1 MEQVR
6 LCAVWLGSFLN
17 QIQGWT
23 IVRESYSH
31 DLEQGSLIA
40 GVLFRGCR
48 RIRRVAGLND
58 PWRDGGGTRGMG
70 GSRATHAGGGTPEI
84 INSPRLKVKNIMSVL
99 ALVILF

>member
-1 MEQVR
+1 M
-6 LCAVWLGSFLN
+6 
-17 QIQGWT
+17 
-23 IVRESYSH
+23 
-31 DLEQGSLIA
+31 
-40 GVLFRGCR
+40 
-48 RIRRVAGLND
+48 AGLND